1 MSLPEICPLDG
12 TQVCKKRKCH
22 LYHVDWRTGD
32 ENCSVGYNQTTKM
45 RKSSESV
52 VDEYAQRVKEKLKN
66 RTEPPVDSR
75 EPTEEIPHPKGD
87 KAPTKEK
94 TSEISTEGKRK
105 SIDKAMELDLPDDY
119 EEEFWSDR

>member
-1 MSLPEICPLDG
+1 
-12 TQVCKKRKCH
+12 
-22 LYHVDWRTGD
+22 VDWRTGD
-32 ENCSVGYNQTTKM
+32 ENCSVGYNQTTKI
-45 RKSSESV
+45 RKSSESI
-52 VDEYAQRVKEKLKN
+52 VDEYAQRVKEKLRD

-75 EPTEEIPHPKGD
+75 EPTKEIPQPGRD

-94 TSEISTEGKRK
+94 TREISTEGKRK

>member
-1 MSLPEICPLDG
+1 
-12 TQVCKKRKCH
+12 
-22 LYHVDWRTGD
+22 
-32 ENCSVGYNQTTKM
+32 M

-52 VDEYAQRVKEKLKN
+52 VDEYAQRVKQKLKN

-75 EPTEEIPHPKGD
+75 EPTEEIPQPERD
-87 KAPTKEK
+87 KAAGEEK
-94 TSEISTEGKRK
+94 TREISTEGKRK